1 MKHKD
6 VITIWH
12 FDREKDLWE
21 KQVFSNVSVAK
32 SDKISKNGIKQKGF
46 YSHDNMIIRIPT
58 EAFIDV
64 LPGDFV
70 MMGKTLEN
78 IPQRELL
85 DKIIEVRDNRR
96 GLVPHFKLVCG
107 NF

>member
-6 VITIWH
+6 IITIWR
-12 FDREKDLWE
+12 FNREEDVWT

-32 SDKISKNGIKQKGF
+32 VNKISKNGIKQKGF
-46 YSHDNMIIRIPT
+46 YSHGNMIIRIPT
-58 EAFIDV
+58 EIIIEV
-64 LPGDFV
+64 MPGDFV
-70 MMGKTLEN
+70 MLGKTLESA
-78 IPQRELL
+78 PQRELL
-85 DKIIEVRDNRR
+85 EKIIEVRDNRK